1 MVSFDHINHFDPA
14 QETYFEQRIAQSMA
28 DELGMKASAY
38 KLWKS
43 QNGTCP
49 VCQQP
54 VTSENGWQ
62 MSKWHVHHI
71 TPKAEGGKDTV
82 SNLVILHP
90 NCHRQV
96 HSQKLKVVKPA
107 PVKRGLVEA

>member
-49 VCQQP
+49 VCQLGRAIAVYQVTIHGLTGIKLSP
-54 VTSENGWQ
+54 VR
-62 MSKWHVHHI
+62 
-71 TPKAEGGKDTV
+71 A
-82 SNLVILHP
+82 
-90 NCHRQV
+90 
-96 HSQKLKVVKPA
+96 
-107 PVKRGLVEA
+107 GL